1 MGLLLTAS
9 AGMAVP
15 ALAMAVPL
23 AIAALVLALTGVETR
38 GRGLE
43 HVFGAHEKTK

>member
-9 AGMAVP
+9 AGMAMP

-23 AIAALVLALTGVETR
+23 AVAALVLAVTGVETR

-43 HVFGAHEKTK
+43 RVLSSKE